1 MDDLI
6 IMSAFMLTNRD
17 LLVETNYGP
26 LFLDED
32 DFNKYKFDPYYV
44 VNNIEDESVVKL
56 MAKIKMDYIVQTIK
70 LINKGEISYED
81 IK

>member
-32 DFNKYKFDPYYV
+32 DFNKYGFDPHDV
-44 VNNIEDESVVKL
+44 VNNIEDESVIKL
-56 MAKIKMDYIVQTIK
+56 MTKIKMDYIVNTIK